1 MTRDNRCENI
11 DQPLFEDRRARF
23 RFSCAGF
30 LPHETEQT
38 IHQRFEKQVT
48 KYGNGVA
55 VKTKDVEWT
64 YEDLNR
70 RANRVSRAI
79 SASCSA
85 GTDQVA
91 LLFGHDAA
99 AVCAMIGVLKS
110 GKVCVPIVASN
121 PSIRIRS
128 MIEDARANLI
138 VTHNQT
144 IEQARALAGSTIR
157 IMNIDEIGST
167 VSDEDPHNSVRPD
180 SCACILYTSGSMGQP
195 KGVLQTHRNIL
206 HQVYSYTN
214 KIGITASDRLSLLPS
229 FDVGA
234 GHLDIYAALLN
245 GASLYPCN
253 IKEEGI
259 QQLTEWL
266 IRERIT
272 VYHSV
277 PTLFRHITSYLEEG
291 TLFAGVRVVTLGGE
305 HVSLRDVELF
315 RKHFSGNSILVNSL
329 ACTEA
334 GPFAQYFADHDSE
347 FNEGRVPAG
356 YPTEDMEILLRDN
369 QGNLVCGDGVGEIL
383 IKSRYLSPGYWQS
396 PELTDVAFKADSD
409 EQRLRTYCTGDLG
422 RIRPD
427 GMLEH
432 LGRKDSLVKIRGY
445 RVEIPEIELALQTH
459 PIIRDA
465 AVVGHGDSTEKKYL
479 TAYVVL
485 NQGEHILATSL
496 RAYLNKLLPDYMI
509 PSTFVFLESLP
520 MTPNGKL
527 DRNAL
532 RAVQPEEM
540 RQEGICMVPEDPVE
554 QKLTEVWCHLL
565 RMKHIRVNDNFFDLG
580 GDSLAAIDLF
590 CWIEKEYG
598 KRLSPSAIYEWPT
611 IKQLAALITE
621 TPKPEQGS
629 CIIPI
634 KMKGSGPPLFVIP
647 NILGN
652 SLYYSELLKY
662 LDRDQIVYAV
672 EMSEKDLEKPIND
685 AATYCVDQIRKSFP
699 VGPYSLIGYSSGGIM
714 ALEMARRFGEL
725 NCNVPFLAMI
735 DTIFPSSSESQL
747 PRSGKVVSPL
757 FLKNLPYWLYYF
769 LPYWMS
775 YYVRLARSENFRS
788 YDKETQNRILA
799 VRSWLKHYRPEPYPG
814 RVVFYRAKAQGLFT
828 ASSHKNWE
836 NICGALDVDTV
847 PGCHNTMMNKPH
859 VRYLAEKIDSAL
871 RKSISLLPDVCGKV
885 KTELIF

>member
-1 MTRDNRCENI
+1 MTLDDRFKNI
-11 DQPLFEDRRARF
+11 DQRLFEDRRARF
-23 RFSCAGF
+23 RFASARF
-30 LPHETEQT
+30 LPQETEQA
-38 IHQRFEKQVT
+38 IHQRFENQVT
-48 KYGNGVA
+48 KYGNRVA
-55 VKTKDVEWT
+55 VKTKDLEWT
-64 YEDLNR
+64 YQDLNR
-70 RANRVSRAI
+70 RANRISRSI
-79 SASCSA
+79 SANCRT

-110 GKVCVPIVASN
+110 GKVYVPIVASN
-121 PSIRIRS
+121 PSVRLRS
-128 MIEDARANLI
+128 MIEDARTSLI
-138 VTHNQT
+138 VTNNQT
-144 IEQARALAGSTIR
+144 IGQVRALTGSKIQ
-157 IMNIDEIGST
+157 ILNVDEIDSS
-167 VSDEDPHNSVRPD
+167 VSDENPHNPVRPD
-180 SCACILYTSGSMGQP
+180 SLACILYTSGSTGQP

-253 IKEEGI
+253 IKEEGV

-277 PTLFRHITSYLEEG
+277 PTLFRHITSHLTEG
-291 TLFAGVRVVTLGGE
+291 TLFPELRVINLGGE

-315 RKHFSGNSILVNSL
+315 RKHFSRDSILVNSL

-334 GPFAQYFADHDSE
+334 GPFAQFFADHDSE
-347 FNEGRVPAG
+347 FNEGRVPTG
-356 YPTEDMEILLRDN
+356 YPTEDTEILLRDD
-369 QGNLVCGDGVGEIL
+369 QGNLICRDGIGEIH
-383 IKSRYLSPGYWQS
+383 IKSRYLSPGYWQN
-396 PELTDVAFKADSD
+396 PELTGAAFKLDSD
-409 EQRLRTYCTGDLG
+409 EQGLRIYYTGDLG
-422 RIRPD
+422 RIRRD

-465 AVVGHGDSTEKKYL
+465 AVVGHDDSTGKKYL

-485 NQGEHILATSL
+485 YQREHILATSL
-496 RAYLNKLLPDYMI
+496 RAYLKKLLPDYMI
-509 PSTFVFLESLP
+509 PSMFVFLESLP
-520 MTPNGKL
+520 LTPNGKL
-527 DRNAL
+527 NRNAL
-532 RAVQPEEM
+532 KAVRPKEM
-540 RQEGICMVPEDPVE
+540 EQENIFMVPEDPVK

-565 RMKHIRVNDNFFDLG
+565 RMKHIRVSDNFFDLG

-590 CWIEKEYG
+590 CWIEEEYG
-598 KRLSPSAIYEWPT
+598 KRVSPSTLYERPT
-611 IKQLAALITE
+611 IEQLAAIIAE
-621 TPKPEQGS
+621 TPKSGPAS

-634 KMKGSGPPLFVIP
+634 RMKGLGPPLFVIP

-652 SLYYSELLKY
+652 SLFYSELLNY

-672 EMSEKDLEKPIND
+672 EMSENDLEKPIND
-685 AATYCVDQIRKSFP
+685 AATYYVDQIRKAFP

-714 ALEMARRFGEL
+714 ALEIARRFGEL
-725 NCNVPFLAMI
+725 NCSVHFLAMI
-735 DTIFPSSSESQL
+735 DTIFPFSSESQL
-747 PRSGKVVSPL
+747 PQSEKLFSPL
-757 FLKNLPYWLYYF
+757 FFKNLPSWLYYF

-775 YYVRLARSENFRS
+775 YYVRLARSKNFRS
-788 YDKETQNRILA
+788 YDKERQNKILA
-799 VRSWLKHYRPEPYPG
+799 ARSWLKHYRPEPYSG
-814 RVVFYRAKAQGLFT
+814 RAVFYKAKAQGLFT
-828 ASSHKNWE
+828 ASSHKSWE
-836 NICGALDVDTV
+836 NICGALDTYTV

-859 VRYLAEKIDSAL
+859 VRYLAANIASEL
-871 RKSISLLPDVCGKV
+871 QKSISLLPDVCEKI
-885 KTELIF
+885 KT